1 MIPVS
6 EAQFLSGFS
15 SRMNSN
21 LGKHLGANTTN
32 VITELRSVL
41 SAPLYQQLLSPAAI
55 GKLKAVIEKPF
66 SSGTP
71 LRVKANQLSSFFANA
86 SKAYHSGKGD
96 DFESVAIVFGNP
108 HLPISLSDAGLVSNK
123 DDATPVTITEV
134 NTSIN
139 DSGNE
144 VTRTKKVTMT
154 RSGSDLWKAM
164 LNNGGHY
171 ITVNL
176 DIADLLTSQN
186 KSAKILATKGKGKQ
200 RVQIDY
206 LIINKGNPDTIYILE
221 LKAGAGHLVMDP
233 KEEEQMSKAAWVFR
247 KWYKDAGLREPN
259 VKLLYHPFLADKL
272 ENIIPGHTSENV
284 TYLTLNGLCQFLAL
298 DPVLVKRLGSMRAQY
313 RSNMATFES
322 RLTGTLFS
330 TRNRL
335 IANRQSRLNGAALS
349 EAAEDQLEEAINKSN
364 ILSGNATK
372 AIGQNV
378 GALFGN
384 RLSSTLNVTKNS
396 DWKQVVQYV
405 TYLIAKKRN
414 LQNKAKN
421 SPTAYKDIYDII
433 RSILKLNSNR
443 SGRILNPDARRQFT
457 TFANA
462 ASKVYMNMNGNVS
475 PNIKEAYLE
484 NYIKLRAQ
492 VLKTQAGANLSRV
505 ANGAFRRPTQAEST
519 ATFKTIN
526 KTTNNTNILAKYKR
540 LQSITLLRPNN
551 RGLAAHGFAVAN
563 ANALKKASTGARVNY
578 IRALRATSNVNTL
591 TQTTKNKLK
600 AQMNEINTLLTFL
613 SNWSTNTLRLGAIT
627 NSNKKDISKII
638 TGALSKVDDELLAVN
653 KARDAVRPTIAQLSP
668 AAREQAKKRA
678 AEQIAQLGYDVNL
691 NASVPRKRPIT

>member
-1 MIPVS
+1 
-6 EAQFLSGFS
+6 
-15 SRMNSN
+15 MNSN
-21 LGKHLGANTTN
+21 LGTHLGANTTN
-32 VITELRSVL
+32 VITELKSVL

-108 HLPISLSDAGLVSNK
+108 YLPISLSDAGLVSNK
-123 DDATPVTITEV
+123 NDTGSVIITEV
-134 NTSIN
+134 NTSTN
-139 DSGNE
+139 ESGNE
-144 VTRTKKVTMT
+144 VTRTKKVSIA
-154 RSGSDLWKAM
+154 RAGSDLWKAM
-164 LNNGGHY
+164 MNSGGHY

-176 DIADLLTSQN
+176 DIDDLLQSTN

-206 LIINKGNPDTIYILE
+206 LIINKGNIDTIYILE
-221 LKAGAGHLVMDP
+221 LKAGATHLVMDL

-247 KWYKDAGLREPN
+247 KWYRDAGLPEPN
-259 VKLLYHPFLADKL
+259 VRLLYHPFLADKL

-284 TYLTLNGLCQFLAL
+284 TYLTLKGLCQFLAL

-313 RSNMATFES
+313 RTNMATFES
-322 RLTGTLFS
+322 KLTGALFS

-335 IANRQSRLNGAALS
+335 IANRQSRLNEAALS
-349 EAAEDQLEEAINKSN
+349 EATEDQLEEAINKSN
-364 ILSGNATK
+364 ILSGNASK

-384 RLSSTLNVTKNS
+384 RLSSTLNINKNS
-396 DWKQVVQYV
+396 DWKQVVQYA

-421 SPTAYKDIYDII
+421 SPVAYKDIYDII

-443 SGRILNPDARRQFT
+443 SGRILNPDARRQFM

-462 ASKVYMNMNGNVS
+462 ASKVYMNMNGNVN
-475 PNIKEAYLE
+475 PDIKEAYLE

-492 VLKTQAGANLSRV
+492 VLKAQAAANLSRV
-505 ANGAFRRPTQAEST
+505 ANGAFRRPTQAESK
-519 ATFKTIN
+519 ASLKTIN

-540 LQSITLLRPNN
+540 LQSINLLRPNN
-551 RGLAAHGFAVAN
+551 RGMASRGFATGN
-563 ANALKKASTGARVNY
+563 LNRFKKASTQTRINY
-578 IRALRATSNVNTL
+578 VRALKTTTNVNKL
-591 TQTTKNKLK
+591 TQNTKNNLN
-600 AQMNEINTLLTFL
+600 AQMNEINNLLAFL
-613 SNWSTNTLRLGAIT
+613 SNWSTNTLRPGAIT
-627 NSNKKDISKII
+627 NSNKTELSRII
-638 TGALSKVDDELLAVN
+638 TAARSKVDTELVAVN
-653 KARDAVRPTIAQLSP
+653 
-668 AAREQAKKRA
+668 AARSAIRPKVAKLSRSDKEEAERIA
-678 AEQIAQLGYDVNL
+678 AEQISRFAPQASPRMNNSMNL
-691 NASVPRKRPIT
+691 NMFAQSPKRART